1 MNMAPKIDTT
11 KTTAS
16 SDSRRYYGVE
26 SVEKFADGVTNNK
39 IFILAN
45 MLLIIMSSIVMISLN
60 ITNLE
65 NLNNQKTS
73 LKILNEDVIS
83 KLEQIDTLD
92 QIVKGEIKPKL
103 TLVNSAVSVTIPSQ
117 ISNLATKLN
126 NQIKTLEM
134 TVNKQCSGNILGG
147 LLTPRPPGTGDVSN
161 PDDNGND
168 DGVDDLEGDM
178 RPLNLA
184 ELNDCSRYPQNP
196 QPTFAIG
203 PDIHPMPELTEPI
216 QLKNHCA
223 VFPTVALGES
233 IYVYSHQIRKTPCR
247 SEDIIHQRVS
257 LGRIVDRGFS
267 GPRAS
272 PLSTWDLQ
280 ETNYLSSC
288 SVAASG
294 ETGWVLCVTTDK
306 FTRNTVYLGPYT
318 GLKLYRLNIRGQK
331 EDYSIAVSDIKAD
344 ANIIALSLTRG
355 SGVPKNN
362 KLIFLGIAAVR
373 DVDTTGVLCPE
384 WKCDN
389 IDNNVISCIH
399 SYRVT
404 SDDNNYL
411 MNVVVTVDVTPAGKM
426 TATISLIPM
435 SESYIGSE
443 GGVIDK
449 PGGYGLMISNKG
461 WFARIRYGQT
471 ERAIPQRYEW
481 TDFMSLET
489 PYYLYCKGGRICPG
503 SCKTWN
509 FTVPTILNPSG
520 SIIVGVTAK
529 SSELQT
535 ASMITINTPNE
546 LIDQYETF
554 NDYKSIGSTITKCFL
569 YKRQPWCLVLIE
581 GVPKSTG
588 LTETS
593 IQTFRIHKSC
603 VKSRTYLDSSGN
615 RFYYA
620 IGDNGNKTKI
630 MYKPISES

>member
-1 MNMAPKIDTT
+1 MSKVDTS
-11 KTTAS
+11 KTTS
-16 SDSRRYYGVE
+16 TTNSRKYYGVE

-73 LKILNEDVIS
+73 LKILNDDVNN

-117 ISNLATKLN
+117 LSNLATKLN
-126 NQIKTLEM
+126 NQIKTLEVA
-134 TVNKQCSGNILGG
+134 VNKQCSGNILGG
-147 LLTPRPPGTGDVSN
+147 LLTPKPPEGGDVIN
-161 PDDNGND
+161 PDDNSTGDNT
-168 DGVDDLEGDM
+168 DDLEGDM

-184 ELNDCSRYPQNP
+184 QLNDCSNYPQAP
-196 QPTFAIG
+196 QPTFAID
-203 PDIHPMPELTEPI
+203 PDLHPMPELTEPI

-233 IYVYSHQIRKTPCR
+233 IYVYSHQIRKTPCK
-247 SEDIIHQRVS
+247 SEDTIHQRVS
-257 LGRIVDRGFS
+257 IGRIVDRGFS

-280 ETNYLSSC
+280 ETGYLSSC

-306 FTRNTVYLGPYT
+306 FTGATVYLGPYT
-318 GLKLYRLNIRGQK
+318 GLKLYKLSVRGQK
-331 EDYSIAVSDIKAD
+331 EEYAITANDITSDATL
-344 ANIIALSLTRG
+344 IALTLTRG
-355 SGVPKNN
+355 SGVSKNN

-373 DVDTTGVLCPE
+373 DADRTGVLCPD

-389 IDNNVISCIH
+389 INNNINSCVH
-399 SYRVT
+399 SYRLT
-404 SDDNNYL
+404 SDNNNYF
-411 MNVVVTVDVTPAGKM
+411 MNVVVTVDVSPAGKM
-426 TATISLIPM
+426 IASVSLLPM

-443 GGVIDK
+443 GSVIDK

-471 ERAIPQRYEW
+471 ERTSPQRYDW
-481 TDFMSLET
+481 TDYMSFET
-489 PYYLYCKGGRICPG
+489 PYYLYCSGGRICPS
-503 SCKTWN
+503 SCRTWN

-520 SIIVGVTAK
+520 EIIIGVKAK
-529 SSELQT
+529 SRTGNSM
-535 ASMITINTPNE
+535 SMISINTPNE
-546 LIDQYETF
+546 VIDQYEVFT
-554 NDYKSIGSTITKCFL
+554 DYLSIGSTITKCFL
-569 YKRQPWCLVLIE
+569 YKRQPWCLVLLE

-593 IQTFRIHKSC
+593 IQTFRIYKSC
-603 VKSRTYLDSSGN
+603 VKSRTYLDSLGSRYYYVSDQGGN
-615 RFYYA
+615 RTRQA
-620 IGDNGNKTKI
+620 
-630 MYKPISES
+630 YKLTSDT